1 MKKIEERLISL
12 PGVPTGGGWV
22 CLRRFPATGTR
33 FSGCLFAY
41 RIRGGYYIPVV
52 HCKHVQR
59 TAHNGNGRFLHMQT
73 ETARISG
80 KCPEILHF
88 APLGQVSDPLAAPII
103 AGVSYPLRVLCRS
116 FAALSSPLSDPYRFG
131 LAYSL
136 IALLAY
142 SLLRGYPVI
151 FPFSDIW
158 CIFVLLFVFHRL
170 LL

>member
-103 AGVSYPLRVLCRS
+103 ASCLLPFAGPLPILRGSLFASFRS
-116 FAALSSPLSDPYRFG
+116 LPFRPCLFAYR
-131 LAYSL
+131 LTC
-136 IALLAY
+136 LLAATWL
-142 SLLRGYPVI
+142 SGYISFFGYLVHFCSVVRI
-151 FPFSDIW
+151 S
-158 CIFVLLFVFHRL
+158 
-170 LL
+170 